1 MRKWAAKMPDVSPP
15 PNCPCVSPI
24 RCCELPPFFAHMD
37 RKVWLLIIVASLG
50 YFVDIYDLVLFNVV
64 KKESL
69 EAIGLVGEALNEYD
83 TWLFGCQMGGML
95 VGGLLWGILGDKRG
109 RVQVLFGSIL
119 LYSLA
124 NVFNAFVIDTFWYS
138 VCRVLAGIGLA
149 GELGAGITLV
159 VESMPRTKRGWG
171 TMIIVTFGAL
181 GAVVAGLVGNS
192 GAAMASAVGLDV
204 QGWQMAYLVGGA
216 LGLVLLVLRAGAFES
231 GMFKQTKE
239 RADVVKG
246 NFLALFRSKA
256 STLKYLASIA
266 IGLPV
271 WYVIGVL
278 INKSHLLAPELGVV
292 GEVKVAQSVMW
303 SYIGLSIG
311 DLLSGLLSQLLRSRR
326 KVIFLYM
333 AFLSAMVLVFLFD
346 RGVDLPWFYIMCMV
360 LGISTG
366 FWALFVTVASEQ
378 FGTNLRSTVT
388 NTAPNFVRGA
398 VIPITYAFDALRT
411 SWSGVMAALV
421 VGVVCIGLSLWAT
434 WYVEETFHKDLDHV
448 E

>member
-1 MRKWAAKMPDVSPP
+1 M
-15 PNCPCVSPI
+15 
-24 RCCELPPFFAHMD
+24 E
-37 RKVWLLIIVASLG
+37 RKVWLLVIVASLG

-69 EAIGLVGEALNEYD
+69 EAIGLSGAALVDYD
-83 TWLFGCQMGGML
+83 TFLFNCQMGGML
-95 VGGLLWGILGDKRG
+95 LGGLLWGILGDKRG

-124 NVFNAFVIDTFWYS
+124 NVANAFVVDTFWYS
-138 VCRVLAGIGLA
+138 VCRIVAGIGLA

-181 GAVVAGLVGNS
+181 GAVVASLVGGK
-192 GAAMASAVGLDV
+192 GAAIAAALGLDV
-204 QGWQMAYLVGGA
+204 MGWQMAYIVGGV
-216 LGLVLLVLRAGAFES
+216 LGLVLLALRAGAFES
-231 GMFKQTKE
+231 GMFKHAQELT
-239 RADVVKG
+239 DIQKG
-246 NFLALFRSKA
+246 NFFALFRSRA
-256 STLKYLASIA
+256 SALKYVASIA

-278 INKSHLLAPELGVV
+278 VNKSNLLAPALGVQ
-292 GEVKVAQSVMW
+292 GEVKVGESVMW

-311 DLLSGLLSQLLRSRR
+311 DLLSGVLSQLLRSRK
-326 KVIFLYM
+326 KVILLYLV
-333 AFLSAMVLVFLFD
+333 FLSVAVVAFLFD
-346 RGVDLPWFYIMCMV
+346 RDMSLPWFYIMCLI
-360 LGISTG
+360 LGTTTG

-398 VIPITYAFDALRT
+398 VIPITLSFMALRE
-411 SWSGVMAALV
+411 GLGDVPAELI

-434 WYVEETFHKDLDHV
+434 LYVEETFHKNLDHV
-448 E
+448 EPH

>member
-1 MRKWAAKMPDVSPP
+1 
-15 PNCPCVSPI
+15 
-24 RCCELPPFFAHMD
+24 MD
-37 RKVWLLIIVASLG
+37 RKVWLLIVVASLG

-69 EAIGLVGEALNEYD
+69 EAIGLAGAALVEYD
-83 TWLFGCQMGGML
+83 TFLFNCQMGGML

-124 NVFNAFVIDTFWYS
+124 NVANAFVVDTYWYS
-138 VCRVLAGIGLA
+138 VCRIFAGIGLA

-181 GAVVAGLVGNS
+181 GAVVASVVGGK
-192 GAAMASAVGLDV
+192 GAAIADGLGLDLM
-204 QGWQMAYLVGGA
+204 GWQMAYIVGGV

-231 GMFKQTKE
+231 GMFKHALART
-239 RADVVKG
+239 DVVKG
-246 NFLALFRSKA
+246 NFFALFRTRS

-271 WYVIGVL
+271 WFVIGVL
-278 INKSHLLAPELGVV
+278 INKSNLLAPALGVQ
-292 GEVKVAQSVMW
+292 GEVKVGESVMW
-303 SYIGLSIG
+303 SYIGLSVG
-311 DLLSGLLSQLLRSRR
+311 DLLSGVLSQLLRSRR
-326 KVIFLYM
+326 KVIFIYL
-333 AFLSAMVLVFLFD
+333 AFLSIAVLVFLFD
-346 RGVDLPWFYIMCMV
+346 RNMSLPWFYIMCLV
-360 LGISTG
+360 LGTTTG

-398 VIPITYAFDALRT
+398 VIPITLSFMALR
-411 SWSGVMAALV
+411 GNFGEVPAALI
-421 VGVVCIGLSLWAT
+421 VGAVCIGLSLWAT
-434 WYVEETFHKDLDHV
+434 LHVEETFSKDLDHI
-448 E
+448 EPH